1 MLTKKPQYAYRA
13 LTVLAKRQAQEEDAT
28 LWTSA
33 RDIVA
38 ASPMSL
44 KFLEQIL
51 VDLKAGGIIKSR
63 RGPTGGHALSGPAED
78 ILLAKV
84 IRLMDG
90 PIAPLSCVS
99 LHFYERCEDCVEED
113 CGLHR
118 MMVEVRDAQLSILES
133 RSVVDLIKS

>member
-1 MLTKKPQYAYRA
+1 
-13 LTVLAKRQAQEEDAT
+13 
-28 LWTSA
+28 
-33 RDIVA
+33 
-38 ASPMSL
+38 
-44 KFLEQIL
+44 
-51 VDLKAGGIIKSR
+51 
-63 RGPTGGHALSGPAED
+63 
-78 ILLAKV
+78 
-84 IRLMDG
+84 MDG

>member
-1 MLTKKPQYAYRA
+1 MLTKKAQYAFRA
-13 LTVLAKRQAQEEDAT
+13 LTVLAKRQAQEEDVT

-33 RDIVA
+33 RDIVD

-63 RGPTGGHALSGPAED
+63 RGPAGGHALSGPAED
-78 ILLAKV
+78 ILLAQV

-99 LHFYERCEDCVEED
+99 LHFYERCDDCVEED

-118 MMVEVRDAQLSILES
+118 MMVEVRDAQLSVLES

>member
-1 MLTKKPQYAYRA
+1 MLTKKAQYAFRA
-13 LTVLAKRQAQEEDAT
+13 LTVLAKRQVQEENVT

-33 RDIVA
+33 RDIVE

-118 MMVEVRDAQLSILES
+118 MMVEVRDAQLSVLES

>member
-1 MLTKKPQYAYRA
+1 MLTKKAQYAFRA
-13 LTVLAKRQAQEEDAT
+13 LTVLAKRQAQEEDVT

-33 RDIVA
+33 RDIVD

-63 RGPTGGHALSGPAED
+63 RGPAGGHALSGRAED

-113 CGLHR
+113 
-118 MMVEVRDAQLSILES
+118 
-133 RSVVDLIKS
+133 

>member
-1 MLTKKPQYAYRA
+1 MLTKKAQYAFRA

-33 RDIVA
+33 WDIVA

>member
-1 MLTKKPQYAYRA
+1 MLTKKAQYAFRA
-13 LTVLAKRQAQEEDAT
+13 LTVLAKRQAQEEDVT

-33 RDIVA
+33 RDIVD

-63 RGPTGGHALSGPAED
+63 RGPAGGHALSGPAED

-118 MMVEVRDAQLSILES
+118 MMVEVRDAQLSVLES

>member
-1 MLTKKPQYAYRA
+1 MLTKKAQYAFRA
-13 LTVLAKRQAQEEDAT
+13 LTVLAKRQAQEEDVT

-33 RDIVA
+33 RDIVE

-63 RGPTGGHALSGPAED
+63 RGPTGGHALSCPAED

-118 MMVEVRDAQLSILES
+118 MMVEVRDAQLSVLES

>member
-1 MLTKKPQYAYRA
+1 MLTKKAQYAFRA
-13 LTVLAKRQAQEEDAT
+13 LTVLAKRQAQHDHDT
-28 LWTSA
+28 VWTSA
-33 RDIVA
+33 RDIVQ

-63 RGPTGGHALSGPAED
+63 RGPSGGHALSAPAAD
-78 ILLAKV
+78 IVLARV

-99 LHFYERCEDCVEED
+99 LHFYERCEDCIEED

-118 MMVEVRDAQLSILES
+118 MMVEVRDAQLSVLES
-133 RSVVDLIKS
+133 RSLQDLIKS

>member
-1 MLTKKPQYAYRA
+1 MLTKKAQYALRA
-13 LTVLAKRQAQEEDAT
+13 LTVLARRQREEESGAG
-28 LWTSA
+28 WTSA
-33 RDIVA
+33 KDIVK

-51 VDLKAGGIIKSR
+51 VDLKAGGILKSR
-63 RGPTGGHALSGPAED
+63 RGPAGGHALSVPAED
-78 ILLAKV
+78 VKLARV
-84 IRLMDG
+84 LRLMDG

-118 MMVEVRDAQLSILES
+118 SMVEVRDAQLAVLETK
-133 RSVVDLIKS
+133 SVTDLL

>member
-1 MLTKKPQYAYRA
+1 MLTKKAQYAFRA
-13 LTVLAKRQAQEEDAT
+13 LTVLAKRQAQEEDVT

-33 RDIVA
+33 RDIVD

-63 RGPTGGHALSGPAED
+63 GGPAGGHALSGPAED

-118 MMVEVRDAQLSILES
+118 MMVEVRDAQLSVLES

>member
-1 MLTKKPQYAYRA
+1 MLTKKAQYAFRA
-13 LTVLAKRQAQEEDAT
+13 LTVLAKQQREEEGST
-28 LWTSA
+28 VWTSA
-33 RDIVA
+33 RDIVEV
-38 ASPMSL
+38 SPMSL

-51 VDLKAGGIIKSR
+51 VDLKSGGLIKSR
-63 RGPTGGHALSGPAED
+63 RGPSGGHALSDRAER
-78 ILLAKV
+78 IMLAQV

-118 MMVEVRDAQLSILES
+118 TMVEVRDAQLSVLES
-133 RSVVDLIKS
+133 RSVADLVNP

>member
-1 MLTKKPQYAYRA
+1 MLTKKAQYAFRA
-13 LTVLAKRQAQEEDAT
+13 LTVLAKRQAQEEDVT

-33 RDIVA
+33 RDIVD

-63 RGPTGGHALSGPAED
+63 RGPAGGHALSGPAED
-78 ILLAKV
+78 ILLAQV

-118 MMVEVRDAQLSILES
+118 MMVEVRDAQLSVLES

>member
-1 MLTKKPQYAYRA
+1 MLTKKAQYAFRA
-13 LTVLAKRQAQEEDAT
+13 LTVLAKRQAQEEDVT

-33 RDIVA
+33 RDIVD

-118 MMVEVRDAQLSILES
+118 MMVEVRDAQLSVLES

>member
-1 MLTKKPQYAYRA
+1 MLTKKAQYAFRA

-33 RDIVA
+33 RDIVD

-63 RGPTGGHALSGPAED
+63 RGPAGGHALSGPAED

-90 PIAPLSCVS
+90 PIAPLS
-99 LHFYERCEDCVEED
+99 
-113 CGLHR
+113 
-118 MMVEVRDAQLSILES
+118 
-133 RSVVDLIKS
+133 

>member
-1 MLTKKPQYAYRA
+1 MTKKAQYAFRA
-13 LTVLAKRQAQEEDAT
+13 LTVLAKRQSEEEGRT
-28 LWTSA
+28 VWTSA
-33 RDIVA
+33 RDIVEV
-38 ASPMSL
+38 SPMSL

-51 VDLKAGGIIKSR
+51 VDLKSGGLIKSR
-63 RGPTGGHALSGPAED
+63 RGPTGGHALGEPAES
-78 ILLAKV
+78 IMLAKV

-118 MMVEVRDAQLSILES
+118 TMVEVRDAQLSVLES
-133 RSVVDLIKS
+133 RSVADLINS